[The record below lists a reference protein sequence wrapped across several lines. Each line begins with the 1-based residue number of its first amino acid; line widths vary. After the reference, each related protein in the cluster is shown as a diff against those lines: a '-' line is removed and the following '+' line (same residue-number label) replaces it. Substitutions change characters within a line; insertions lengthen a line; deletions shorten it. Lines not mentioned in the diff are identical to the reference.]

1 MSKRTNGVLSAPD
14 AQAIARMFNTFRKNA
29 IMDGKSCE
37 VSVTG
42 PFQDTANRVE
52 SGNWVVPMEVVA
64 NLTMD
69 TENKLSMTVSNDGK
83 VEQVLTFDSAS
94 PQEVSVETEDEKSNV
109 KLSGIRKTYGKPM
122 DVPFYASE
130 SLTEQPKQEVAEKPA
145 EQKAEPVQ
153 NVSQPAQPAK
163 TDEKSKNYV
172 LIGVSPKSV
181 KQKQNKDGQP
191 YRNVGFAYPKA
202 AKNMA
207 YFNMT
212 EKEFQSANS
221 EADIAARPSHT
232 LHIPL
237 SRAKYSIGYRDD
249 KGAWVKEFLTPQ
261 EIYESYEANRQ
272 AYKERMSGKTA
283 SQERVEKPVEQPTV
297 APSEPVVNE
306 PVVKTPVQSV
316 PQSAPAAAANDY
328 EFTEADELGVDTPS
342 TNVSSV
348 NERPLPVN
356 ADLVPDTVSDRQNLV
371 HKDLPK
377 VADVMEQQEAGI
389 ASDDYSFSEE
399 DELPV

>member
-1 MSKRTNGVLSAPD
+1 M
-14 AQAIARMFNTFRKNA
+14 
-29 IMDGKSCE
+29 MDGKSCE

-42 PFQDTANRVE
+42 PFQETANRVE

-64 NLTMD
+64 NLTAD
-69 TENKLSMTVSNDGK
+69 TENKLSMAVSNDGK
-83 VEQVLTFDSAS
+83 VEQVITFDSAS

-130 SLTEQPKQEVAEKPA
+130 SLTEQPKQEVAEKPV

-181 KQKQNKDGQP
+181 KQKQNKNGQP
-191 YRNVGFAYPKA
+191 YRSVGFAYPKA
-202 AKNMA
+202 VKNMA

-249 KGAWVKEFLTPQ
+249 KGAWVNEFLTPQ

-272 AYKERMSGKTA
+272 AYKERIYGKTT
-283 SQERVEKPVEQPTV
+283 SQETVEKPVEQPSV
-297 APSEPVVNE
+297 ASSEPVVE
-306 PVVKTPVQSV
+306 TPVQSM
-316 PQSAPAAAANDY
+316 PQSAPVAAANDY
-328 EFTEADELGVDTPS
+328 EFTEADELGVDIPS
-342 TNVSSV
+342 T
-348 NERPLPVN
+348 NERPLPAN
-356 ADLVPDTVSDRQNLV
+356 ADLVPGTVSDRQNLV

>member
-1 MSKRTNGVLSAPD
+1 MSKRTNGVLSASD

-29 IMDGKSCE
+29 MMDGKSCE

-42 PFQDTANRVE
+42 PFQETVNRVE

-69 TENKLSMTVSNDGK
+69 TENKLSMAVSNDGK
-83 VEQVLTFDSAS
+83 VDQVITFDSAS

-130 SLTEQPKQEVAEKPA
+130 SLTEQPKQEVVEKPA

-181 KQKQNKDGQP
+181 KQKQNKNGQS
-191 YRNVGFAYPKA
+191 YRSVGFAYSKA

-249 KGAWVKEFLTPQ
+249 KGAWVNEFLTPQ

-272 AYKERMSGKTA
+272 AYKERMSGKTT
-283 SQERVEKPVEQPTV
+283 SQETVEKPVEQPSV
-297 APSEPVVNE
+297 VLSESVVE
-306 PVVKTPVQSV
+306 TPVQSMS
-316 PQSAPAAAANDY
+316 QSAPVVAANDY
-328 EFTEADELGVDTPS
+328 EFTEADELGVDIPS
-342 TNVSSV
+342 T
-348 NERPLPVN
+348 NERPLPAN

>member
-1 MSKRTNGVLSAPD
+1 MSKRTNGVLSASD

-29 IMDGKSCE
+29 MMDGKSCE

-42 PFQDTANRVE
+42 PFQETANRVE

-64 NLTMD
+64 NLTAD
-69 TENKLSMTVSNDGK
+69 TENKLSMAVSNDGK
-83 VEQVLTFDSAS
+83 VEQVITFDSAS

-130 SLTEQPKQEVAEKPA
+130 SLTEQPKQEVAEKPV

-181 KQKQNKDGQP
+181 KQKQNKNGQP
-191 YRNVGFAYPKA
+191 YRSVGFAYPKA
-202 AKNMA
+202 VKNMA

-249 KGAWVKEFLTPQ
+249 KGAWVNEFLTPQ

-272 AYKERMSGKTA
+272 AYKERIYGKTT
-283 SQERVEKPVEQPTV
+283 SQETVEKPVEQPSV
-297 APSEPVVNE
+297 ASSEPVVE
-306 PVVKTPVQSV
+306 TPVQSM
-316 PQSAPAAAANDY
+316 PQSAPVAAANDY
-328 EFTEADELGVDTPS
+328 EFTEADELGVDIPS
-342 TNVSSV
+342 T
-348 NERPLPVN
+348 NERPLPAN
-356 ADLVPDTVSDRQNLV
+356 ADLVPGTVSDRQNLV

>member
-1 MSKRTNGVLSAPD
+1 MSKRTNGVLSASD

-29 IMDGKSCE
+29 MMDGKSCE

-42 PFQDTANRVE
+42 PFQETANRVE

-64 NLTMD
+64 NLTAD
-69 TENKLSMTVSNDGK
+69 TENKLSMVVSYNGK
-83 VEQVLTFDSAS
+83 IEQTLTFDSAS
-94 PQEVSVETEDEKSNV
+94 PQEVSVETEDAKSSL
-109 KLSGIRKTYGKPM
+109 KLSGIHKTYGKPM

-145 EQKAEPVQ
+145 EQKAELVQ
-153 NVSQPAQPAK
+153 NVSQPVQPVK

-181 KQKQNKDGQP
+181 KQKQNKNGQP
-191 YRNVGFAYPKA
+191 YRSVGFAYQKA

-249 KGAWVKEFLTPQ
+249 KGAWVNEFLTPQ

-272 AYKERMSGKTA
+272 TYKERMSGKTT
-283 SQERVEKPVEQPTV
+283 SQETVEKPVEQPSV
-297 APSEPVVNE
+297 ALSEPVVE
-306 PVVKTPVQSV
+306 TPVQSMS
-316 PQSAPAAAANDY
+316 QSAPVVAANDY
-328 EFTEADELGVDTPS
+328 EFTEADELGVDIPS
-342 TNVSSV
+342 T
-348 NERPLPVN
+348 NERPLPAN

>member
-29 IMDGKSCE
+29 MMDGKSCE

-283 SQERVEKPVEQPTV
+283 PQETVEKPVEQPSV
-297 APSEPVVNE
+297 APSEPVVE
-306 PVVKTPVQSV
+306 TPVQSA

-342 TNVSSV
+342 TNVSSA

>member
-1 MSKRTNGVLSAPD
+1 MSKRTNGVLSASD
-14 AQAIARMFNTFRKNA
+14 AQAIARMFNTFRKKA
-29 IMDGKSCE
+29 MMDGKSCE

-42 PFQDTANRVE
+42 PFQETANRVE

-69 TENKLSMTVSNDGK
+69 TENKLSMAVSNDGK

-163 TDEKSKNYV
+163 TDEKSKNYE

-181 KQKQNKDGQP
+181 KQKQNKNGQP
-191 YRNVGFAYPKA
+191 YRSVGFAYPKA
-202 AKNMA
+202 VKNMA

-221 EADIAARPSHT
+221 EADIEARPSHT

-249 KGAWVKEFLTPQ
+249 KGAWVNEFLTPQ

-272 AYKERMSGKTA
+272 TYKERMSGKTT
-283 SQERVEKPVEQPTV
+283 SQETVEKPVEQPSV
-297 APSEPVVNE
+297 ASSEPVVE
-306 PVVKTPVQSV
+306 TSVQNM
-316 PQSAPAAAANDY
+316 PQSAPVAAANDY
-328 EFTEADELGVDTPS
+328 EFTEADELGVDISS
-342 TNVSSV
+342 T
-348 NERPLPVN
+348 NERPLPAN

>member
-1 MSKRTNGVLSAPD
+1 MSKRTNGVLSASD

-29 IMDGKSCE
+29 MMDGKSCE

-52 SGNWVVPMEVVA
+52 AGNWMVPMEVVA
-64 NLTMD
+64 NLTAD
-69 TENKLSMTVSNDGK
+69 TENKLSMVVSNNGK
-83 VEQVLTFDSAS
+83 IEQTLTFDSAS
-94 PQEVSVETEDEKSNV
+94 PQEVSVETEDAKSSL
-109 KLSGIRKTYGKPM
+109 KLSGIHKTYGKPM

-130 SLTEQPKQEVAEKPA
+130 SLTEQPKQEVAEKPV
-145 EQKAEPVQ
+145 EQKAKPVQ
-153 NVSQPAQPAK
+153 NVSQPAQPAN
-163 TDEKSKNYV
+163 TDEKPKSYV
-172 LIGVSPKSV
+172 LIGVSQKSV

-191 YRNVGFAYPKA
+191 YRNVGFAYSKA

-283 SQERVEKPVEQPTV
+283 SQETVEKPVEQPTV
-297 APSEPVVNE
+297 APSESVVNGPVVE
-306 PVVKTPVQSV
+306 TPVQSV
-316 PQSAPAAAANDY
+316 PQSVPVAAANDY

-342 TNVSSV
+342 TN
-348 NERPLPVN
+348 ERPLPAN

>member
-1 MSKRTNGVLSAPD
+1 MSKRTSGVLSVSD

-29 IMDGKSCE
+29 MMDGKSCE

-52 SGNWVVPMEVVA
+52 SGNWMVPMEVVA
-64 NLTMD
+64 NLTAD
-69 TENKLSMTVSNDGK
+69 TENKLSMIVSNNGK
-83 VEQVLTFDSAS
+83 VEQALTFDSAN
-94 PQEVSVETEDEKSNV
+94 PQEVSVETEDEKASL
-109 KLSGIRKTYGKPM
+109 KLSGIRKTYGKIV

-130 SLTEQPKQEVAEKPA
+130 SVLDEQPKKEAAERPVA
-145 EQKAEPVQ
+145 QKTEPVQ
-153 NVSQPAQPAK
+153 NTTKPTQPAK
-163 TDEKSKNYV
+163 TDEKSKSYT

-221 EADIAARPSHT
+221 ETDIAARPSHT

-237 SRAKYSIGYRDD
+237 SRTKYSIGYRDD

-283 SQERVEKPVEQPTV
+283 PQETAERPVEQSTV
-297 APSEPVVNE
+297 AQSEPVADK
-306 PVVKTPVQSV
+306 PVAETPVQSV
-316 PQSAPAAAANDY
+316 PQSAPVVVADDY
-328 EFTEADELGVDTPS
+328 DFPAEYEIGVDT
-342 TNVSSV
+342 SSAIT
-348 NERPLPVN
+348 RPLPTN
-356 ADLVPDTVSDRQNLV
+356 ADLVPDTVDDRQNLA

-377 VADVMEQQEAGI
+377 VADVMEQQEAGVV
-389 ASDDYSFSEE
+389 SDDYDFPAEK
-399 DELPV
+399 ELGV

>member
-1 MSKRTNGVLSAPD
+1 MSKRTNGVLSASD

-29 IMDGKSCE
+29 MMDGKSCE

-42 PFQDTANRVE
+42 PFQETANRVE

-69 TENKLSMTVSNDGK
+69 TENKLSMAVSNDGK
-83 VEQVLTFDSAS
+83 VEQVITFDSAS

-153 NVSQPAQPAK
+153 NVFQPAQPAK

-181 KQKQNKDGQP
+181 KQKQNKNGQP
-191 YRNVGFAYPKA
+191 YRSVGFAYPKA

-249 KGAWVKEFLTPQ
+249 KGAWVNEFLTPQ

-272 AYKERMSGKTA
+272 AYKERMSGKTTP
-283 SQERVEKPVEQPTV
+283 QETVEKPVEQPSV
-297 APSEPVVNE
+297 VLSEPVVE
-306 PVVKTPVQSV
+306 TSVQSMS
-316 PQSAPAAAANDY
+316 QSAPVVAANDY
-328 EFTEADELGVDTPS
+328 EFTEADELGVDIPS
-342 TNVSSV
+342 T
-348 NERPLPVN
+348 NERPLPAN